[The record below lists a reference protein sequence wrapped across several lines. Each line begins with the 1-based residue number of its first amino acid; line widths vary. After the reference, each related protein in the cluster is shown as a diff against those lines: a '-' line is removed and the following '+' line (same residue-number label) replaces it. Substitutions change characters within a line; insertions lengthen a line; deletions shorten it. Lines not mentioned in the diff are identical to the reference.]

1 MNKGQR
7 YTKAY
12 NRIKD
17 SVGDSS
23 ALLED
28 LDTINELVIKEM
40 PKRPIILN
48 SLNSDRMYHFECP
61 VCHKRGQYDFPKPR
75 FMYCGQAFRSDEMYE
90 VI

>member
-40 PKRPIILN
+40 PKRPIVLN
-48 SLNSDRMYHFECP
+48 LGRMYYFECP

-75 FMYCGQAFRSDEMYE
+75 CMYCGQAFRYDENYTDF
-90 VI
+90 